1 MKWIALGVIAAAT
14 MTSSA
19 GAENV
24 SSAWGDWR
32 EIPPI
37 VKKGDLRVSSE
48 TVNRI
53 AASLQK
59 NECPV
64 AGDYRHVRLAVPFL
78 MEFTPSGQV
87 QQVVVWKLNCPQIE
101 ALVGGT
107 LLQMARSGEY
117 RPTGMNQLGW
127 YRGEFKLTAN

>member
-1 MKWIALGVIAAAT
+1 MKWMALGVVAAT
-14 MTSSA
+14 AMTSPV
-19 GAENV
+19 GAEGV

-32 EIPPI
+32 EIPPV

-53 AASLQK
+53 ADSLQK
-59 NECPV
+59 DACPV
-64 AGDYRHVRLAVPFL
+64 AGDYRHVRLSVPFL
-78 MEFTPSGQV
+78 MEFAPSGQI

-117 RPTGMNQLGW
+117 RPTGLNQLGW
-127 YRGEFKLTAN
+127 YRGEFKLMAN